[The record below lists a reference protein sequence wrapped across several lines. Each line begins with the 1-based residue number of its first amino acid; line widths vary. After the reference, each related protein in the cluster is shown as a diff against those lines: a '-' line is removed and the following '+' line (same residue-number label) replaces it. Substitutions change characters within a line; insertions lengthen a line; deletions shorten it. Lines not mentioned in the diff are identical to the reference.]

1 MELYVKL
8 AEVLSEREL
17 TQKDCVEMT
26 GLRAAT
32 ISEIVNNRR
41 SSVNREH
48 LGIIAKALNITDVR
62 ELLEFR

>member
-8 AEVLSEREL
+8 ADVLNERGL

-32 ISEIVNNRR
+32 ISEIANNRR

-48 LGIIAKALNITDVR
+48 LGIIAKALNITDVS